1 VKNALKSLIVWVML
15 LAVPL
20 QAFASATMLLCAP
33 VSVSMESNHQG
44 AVAEA
49 PHQHDVAT
57 SLTAASVTG
66 DFQDAVSDHRH
77 NKVDTAH
84 HHADGKCGSCAGCG
98 CGACMVP
105 SFTSSVPVVASHFE
119 SIPFHL
125 GHVPT
130 VDLAL
135 PERPPRV

>member
-1 VKNALKSLIVWVML
+1 
-15 LAVPL
+15 
-20 QAFASATMLLCAP
+20 MLLCVPISA
-33 VSVSMESNHQG
+33 SMGNDDHR
-44 AVAEA
+44 VVVEA
-49 PHQHDVAT
+49 PHQHGAAS
-57 SLTAASVTG
+57 SLTATSVA
-66 DFQDAVSDHRH
+66 DHVQDAVSDHRH